1 MTSVSAS
8 GGRSPVRLCRIVPQT
23 NDPPAWLKA
32 GRAFSFLAALPAIPL
47 RDIPA
52 TGVGRPGGIPRFAR
66 QRHGIHVLLQGRQIA
81 FERPCGHPRT
91 SRRELS
97 GEVCN
102 CHLKPSNRSSDSL
115 NDLLNSTSESIA
127 SSRDFIEDS
136 ALLKASRVVELVS
149 EGSDGFQ
156 LLNVLLKPSRR
167 LPNRLQSPLLAPEVI
182 AHLVAQLGK
191 RRWRVM
197 GDPED
202 GWWVEVDSDGS
213 ELPGDWEYDRKGGY
227 VYCSFS

>member
-52 TGVGRPGGIPRFAR
+52 TGVRRPCSIPRFAR
-66 QRHGIHVLLQGRQIA
+66 QRHGTHVLLKGRQIA
-81 FERPCGHPRT
+81 FERPCRHPRT

-97 GEVCN
+97 GEVRN

-115 NDLLNSTSESIA
+115 NDLLNIGEPPSLKPDGALATFGIVTLYQATLGTCKGVSPLTPALVRSRRRSRPSGHRRKRRTEGLRPSEPPPKGANSP
-127 SSRDFIEDS
+127 
-136 ALLKASRVVELVS
+136 
-149 EGSDGFQ
+149 
-156 LLNVLLKPSRR
+156 LLKPPFCRPSH
-167 LPNRLQSPLLAPEVI
+167 VT
-182 AHLVAQLGK
+182 VFLG
-191 RRWRVM
+191 R
-197 GDPED
+197 
-202 GWWVEVDSDGS
+202 S
-213 ELPGDWEYDRKGGY
+213 
-227 VYCSFS
+227 